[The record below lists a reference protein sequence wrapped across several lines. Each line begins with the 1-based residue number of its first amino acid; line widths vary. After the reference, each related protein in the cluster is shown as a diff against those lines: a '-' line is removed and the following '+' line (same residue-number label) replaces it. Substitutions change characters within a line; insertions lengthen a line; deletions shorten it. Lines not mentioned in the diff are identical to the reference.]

1 MRAPRPR
8 HAAKATEGPIP
19 TQPWKYAGKHRLA
32 RRYPDDVSPTSSGAR
47 LRTVALII
55 GFAAAALAIVGFITI
70 LLIFGQPTQRGHTR
84 SLPHTTTN

>member
-1 MRAPRPR
+1 MPQAR
-8 HAAKATEGPIP
+8 HAARAAEGPIA

-32 RRYPDDVSPTSSGAR
+32 RLSASDTPSTSGAR

-55 GFAAAALAIVGFITI
+55 GFTAAAVAMIAFVTTV
-70 LLIFGQPTQRGHTR
+70 LIFGQPSQRGHTR